1 MRFFSATAR
10 KRRNA
15 YSSGG
20 AATQRQTRSQ
30 QKAHRDG
37 EGVHGAL
44 AEAWRVLE
52 APQRLLR
59 VGVHDLRTRRPAST
73 QRAKFAPRTPV
84 SQRGAATVTTAAYA
98 RMCGVGRVLP
108 QVCWPQGFV
117 GPRRAHPVFTL
128 QPRECTRE
136 CTHLSQLRSRAAFLD
151 RVTHLTRIS
160 RRVSAL
166 LVHRTPP

>member
-10 KRRNA
+10 KRRKA
-15 YSSGG
+15 CSSGG
-20 AATQRQTRSQ
+20 ATTQRQARLQ
-30 QKAHRDG
+30 QQAHRDG

-73 QRAKFAPRTPV
+73 QRAGFAPRTPV
-84 SQRGAATVTTAAYA
+84 SPRGAATVTTAVYA

-108 QVCWPQGFV
+108 QVCSPQGFV
-117 GPRRAHPVFTL
+117 GPRRAHLVFAL

-136 CTHLSQLRSRAAFLD
+136 CTHLPRLRSLAAFPA
-151 RVTHLTRIS
+151 RVTHLTSVS
-160 RRVSAL
+160 RRVSTL
-166 LVHRTPP
+166 LCHRSPA